1 MYEYRIS
8 LDRVVDGDTIDC
20 YIDLGFG
27 VSVFKRIRL
36 IGINA
41 PETRTKDKEEKLLGI
56 ITKEWLEDRL
66 ANMDIVIKTF
76 KDSTG
81 KYGRVLADIYINDVS
96 INQEMLN
103 LGLVEVYK

>member
-20 YIDLGFG
+20 CIDLGFG